1 MLTATSPQDL
11 VPSGSRMPPH
21 RRPPGHSTR
30 RASLAVRSR
39 AAAVARGS
47 CTRPQSRPQPQ
58 PPVGEQVVAR
68 ILPPSRPRLC
78 RPCPRPASV
87 APAPARRE
95 RARPC
100 GRAPSAG
107 SGGDPRDTRGA
118 EWGPSP
124 LGHIAPLAGAPPAQG
139 DDAPPR
145 ACPGRLAAAAGS
157 QRRDRLLAVAGGRG
171 DQRQSGPRE
180 PYQPLAGRHGHSP
193 LSPLDL
199 YPPAISRPPP
209 LAKSRATAT
218 APRLK
223 TWTTRGRPFLPQ
235 FDNESTFGG
244 GPTPARGLGLIGRWC
259 RYGQSAPFCPPGY
272 EATRPHQLE
281 PFPSLWVASFW
292 ARQQFAAWAQV
303 QAELPLLL
311 RGYRT
316 AYPPP
321 ARAGRPPAPRR
332 RGFHPPPAPRLAAL
346 EPRAALAADCRTA
359 SSSAPGRPAGH
370 GDLAQRGLAAGQP
383 LDGRIWASDHRYGSA
398 AGELLGQ
405 TRGQDSVALSQA
417 APGSVAGKCP

>member
-1 MLTATSPQDL
+1 VRRRLQGDRVRDLSRDLNRSPRWGNKWWRAYCHPPAPDFADPARAPHPSPRPLPVESEHAL
-11 VPSGSRMPPH
+11 V
-21 RRPPGHSTR
+21 
-30 RASLAVRSR
+30 AVRPVLE
-39 AAAVARGS
+39 AGATPE
-47 CTRPQSRPQPQ
+47 TREGLS
-58 PPVGEQVVAR
+58 G
-68 ILPPSRPRLC
+68 
-78 RPCPRPASV
+78 
-87 APAPARRE
+87 APALWGTLRRL
-95 RARPC
+95 PV
-100 GRAPSAG
+100 PPL
-107 SGGDPRDTRGA
+107 PRVTTLPRVLAQDGLPHPRGA
-118 EWGPSP
+118 NGETASYPWPGAGEINASQAPESLTNHWQGATGIHP
-124 LGHIAPLAGAPPAQG
+124 FPPLA
-139 DDAPPR
+139 
-145 ACPGRLAAAAGS
+145 
-157 QRRDRLLAVAGGRG
+157 
-171 DQRQSGPRE
+171 
-180 PYQPLAGRHGHSP
+180 
-193 LSPLDL
+193 L

-259 RYGQSAPFCPPGY
+259 RYGQRAPFCPPGY

-316 AYPPP
+316 ASPPP
-321 ARAGRPPAPRR
+321 ALAGRPPAPRR

-346 EPRAALAADCRTA
+346 DPRAALAADCRTA
-359 SSSAPGRPAGH
+359 SSSAPGRPAGN
-370 GDLAQRGLAAGQP
+370 GDMAQRGLAAGQP